1 MQHCNRSLPISE
13 SGEVCGQKIF
23 RCIIHYIKCT
33 SHTYDNFHI
42 PSCSSTFTKKNN
54 LIYLP
59 DVVFTHS
66 HYNRYILK
74 LLNFWSMSILW
85 WIVKAFETFKKTDLF
100 VSFLH
105 ADLSSQDHVSC
116 QSCFNLNENL
126 LNQGSLI
133 NWSYINSVF
142 VCRKTDYYF
151 NGRCFSLTFPHCLT
165 SLGILEVHWF
175 CLICTHFALYDTN
188 LE

>member
-1 MQHCNRSLPISE
+1 MNYWAATFWQAERINCMQHCNRSLPISE

-23 RCIIHYIKCT
+23 RCIIHYIKYVYCVDSIATSVFVLFHQMYYVLLLIST
-33 SHTYDNFHI
+33 SHPAH
-42 PSCSSTFTKKNN
+42 

-85 WIVKAFETFKKTDLF
+85 WKVKAFETFKKTDLF

-116 QSCFNLNENL
+116 HV
-126 LNQGSLI
+126 SL
-133 NWSYINSVF
+133 
-142 VCRKTDYYF
+142 
-151 NGRCFSLTFPHCLT
+151 
-165 SLGILEVHWF
+165 
-175 CLICTHFALYDTN
+175 A
-188 LE
+188 